1 MQRTDVNRPKEQLHV
16 PTLQDMLDMDSE
28 MDGGKIDRYLVAED
42 VKEEICIFLN
52 FLYPCN
58 LNSLFRLYPS

>member
-28 MDGGKIDRYLVAED
+28 MDGGKIDRYLMAED
-42 VKEEICIFLN
+42 VKEEIYISLN
-52 FLYPCN
+52 FLYPRN
-58 LNSLFRLYPS
+58 LYYLFRLYPS

>member
-42 VKEEICIFLN
+42 VKEEIYIFFH
-52 FLYPCN
+52 FLSPCN
-58 LNSLFRLYPS
+58 LCNLFRLYPS

>member
-28 MDGGKIDRYLVAED
+28 MDGGKIDRYLMAED
-42 VKEEICIFLN
+42 VKEDIYISLN
-52 FLYPCN
+52 FLYPRN
-58 LNSLFRLYPS
+58 LYYLFRLHPS